1 MTKSIL
7 LSRAV
12 APATAVLG
20 ACLLAFAGPASA
32 FTPAI
37 KAAPAAKTRR

>member
-1 MTKSIL
+1 MIKSIL

-32 FTPAI
+32 FTPTLQGA
-37 KAAPAAKTRR
+37 AAKTRR